1 MSSMKDLEDFNP
13 DSKIWIFT
21 ANRLMTTAEVTQI
34 SAKLKD
40 FTKSWVS
47 HNNQLK
53 AGAFILHKIFIVL
66 AVDNSAAMASGCS
79 IDTAMRFI
87 QTIQIDFGIDF
98 LDRQSF
104 VFLDGANQIHHV
116 RKSELGKKVVSGE
129 ITDDT
134 LFYDT
139 LVENLGEFK
148 TGLIKPRNSFWMKNI
163 A

>member
-1 MSSMKDLEDFNP
+1 MKDLEDFNP
-13 DSKIWIFT
+13 ESKIWIFT
-21 ANRLMTTAEVTQI
+21 ANRVMSGSEVSQI

-53 AGAFILHKIFIVL
+53 ATAFILHNIFIVL
-66 AVDNSAAMASGCS
+66 AVDNSAAVASGCS

-87 QTIQIDFGIDF
+87 QTLQIDFDIDL

-104 VFLDGANQIHHV
+104 VYLDGGNKVHLV
-116 RKSELGKKVVSGE
+116 RKNELANKIAAGE
-129 ITDDT
+129 INDGT

-139 LVENLGEFK
+139 LVENLGQFCVS
-148 TGLIKPRNSFWMKNI
+148 LS
-163 A
+163 

>member
-1 MSSMKDLEDFNP
+1 MKDLEDFSP
-13 DSKIWIFT
+13 DSKTWIFT
-21 ANRLMTTAEVTQI
+21 ANRVMTAEEVTQI

-53 AGAFILHKIFIVL
+53 AEAFILHNIFIIL
-66 AVDNSAAMASGCS
+66 TVDNSAAMASGCS

-87 QTIQIDFGIDF
+87 QTIQIDFEIDF

-104 VFLDGANQIHHV
+104 VYLDGGNAVHLI
-116 RKSELGKKVVSGE
+116 RKNEMAEKIASGE

-139 LVENLGEFK
+139 LVENLGQLR
-148 TGLIKPRNSFWMKNI
+148 TDMIKPRNSFWMKNI